1 MVRKANISAVSSPGR
16 RACRASPRP
25 RRRRDAGRRHDRGSL
40 ARAAEREIIRRIGEV
55 PCGRGAVRVG
65 VGGGQGVGAF
75 VGLRR
80 ICPSNPRGAAPRFS
94 PPPRASSSKSAV
106 RTRRSR
112 RRRRTA
118 ASSISARCAAESVT
132 SARSSREGSTGVGA
146 GSTDVSEGASV
157 AVSETRVCFCS
168 IATRQRRS
176 RREQELGERP
186 GRASYVACLASRP
199 AIWSRLVSSNARV
212 SFQSGAQRKQT
223 STTLAARA
231 VAAADASRVN
241 VIAIFGS
248 HSNGNGSVLPIGNAS
263 PHAWHATAAR
273 ARLTSSRSQ
282 HSQQCAVRRSEG
294 RAASSRARDVVS
306 FGSRRKRA
314 APVPSSARRSVTMA
328 CGARVGRFPMRCG
341 HRMTA
346 ASLASV
352 SRTNSGWVSKN
363 HQLSPRRDNVPWLPS
378 RSRSYTRAPDASS
391 GAAITRG
398 HSARMRRRRISPRD
412 RAPAPSPRAQPP
424 PPSPAPAS
432 RATEANEPRHPRGVP
447 CLSGRTTTSTGRP
460 EGTARRAGATRA
472 RPRRT
477 SPRRR
482 PSATRGLRRGRPHLM
497 WTFSERNG
505 IETERTLNVNERNLL
520 KTRDGTCRSI
530 IK

>member
-1 MVRKANISAVSSPGR
+1 MAVFGNADAVCFFCST
-16 RACRASPRP
+16 
-25 RRRRDAGRRHDRGSL
+25 RDST
-40 ARAAEREIIRRIGEV
+40 
-55 PCGRGAVRVG
+55 
-65 VGGGQGVGAF
+65 
-75 VGLRR
+75 
-80 ICPSNPRGAAPRFS
+80 
-94 PPPRASSSKSAV
+94 SAV
-106 RTRRSR
+106 R
-112 RRRRTA
+112 A
-118 ASSISARCAAESVT
+118 ASGSSANALDA
-132 SARSSREGSTGVGA
+132 
-146 GSTDVSEGASV
+146 
-157 AVSETRVCFCS
+157 
-168 IATRQRRS
+168 
-176 RREQELGERP
+176 
-186 GRASYVACLASRP
+186 ASYVACLASRP

-223 STTLAARA
+223 STTFAARA

-273 ARLTSSRSQ
+273 ARFTSSRSP

-398 HSARMRRRRISPRD
+398 SLGANETPPDIAEGSCPRTLAASAAASAFARASLSRDRGERASASSGACRVSRAGRRRRRDVRRDGAPRD
-412 RAPAPSPRAQPP
+412 
-424 PPSPAPAS
+424 
-432 RATEANEPRHPRGVP
+432 
-447 CLSGRTTTSTGRP
+447 
-460 EGTARRAGATRA
+460 ATRA

>member
-1 MVRKANISAVSSPGR
+1 MRDSA
-16 RACRASPRP
+16 ASAA
-25 RRRRDAGRRHDRGSL
+25 DA
-40 ARAAEREIIRRIGEV
+40 A
-55 PCGRGAVRVG
+55 
-65 VGGGQGVGAF
+65 
-75 VGLRR
+75 
-80 ICPSNPRGAAPRFS
+80 
-94 PPPRASSSKSAV
+94 
-106 RTRRSR
+106 
-112 RRRRTA
+112 TA
-118 ASSISARCAAESVT
+118 ASSISAGFAAESET
-132 SARSSREGSTGVGA
+132 SARSSREGSTGVGT
-146 GSTDVSEGASV
+146 GSTDVAADAAV
-157 AVSETRVCFCS
+157 AVFGNADAVCFFCS
-168 IATRQRRS
+168 TRDSTSAVRAAS
-176 RREQELGERP
+176 GSSANALDA
-186 GRASYVACLASRP
+186 ASYVACLASRP

-223 STTLAARA
+223 STTFAARA

-273 ARLTSSRSQ
+273 ARFTSSRSQ

-398 HSARMRRRRISPRD
+398 SLGANETPPDIAEGSCPRTLAASAATSAFARASLSRD
-412 RAPAPSPRAQPP
+412 RGERASASSGRAVSLGPDDDVDGTSGGDGAPRGRDARSSSPDITAETPERDAR
-424 PPSPAPAS
+424 SPA
-432 RATEANEPRHPRGVP
+432 RTATPDVDILGKKRHRNGTDPQRE
-447 CLSGRTTTSTGRP
+447 RTKFAKN
-460 EGTARRAGATRA
+460 ARRY
-472 RPRRT
+472 
-477 SPRRR
+477 
-482 PSATRGLRRGRPHLM
+482 M
-497 WTFSERNG
+497 
-505 IETERTLNVNERNLL
+505 
-520 KTRDGTCRSI
+520 
-530 IK
+530 